1 MEGSVTAS
9 LEGARVVVQDG
20 VCRLEEYDF
29 VSNKFSEVDSQPWP
43 LCVNVVARW
52 LTGWNAH
59 DRAEAIILL
68 QGRI

>member
-9 LEGARVVVQDG
+9 LEGMRVVKQDG
-20 VCRLEEYDF
+20 VCRLEEYNF

-43 LCVNVVARW
+43 LCGNVTVRW

-59 DRAEAIILL
+59 DRGEAIALL
-68 QGRI
+68 Q